1 MQKIFWLY
9 ILLILLGFVFLSL
22 PEDEKRVIVINDYHG
37 PSVMDIYGIA
47 SILAS
52 WICMLITAIVRY
64 RKIKNNLSKS
74 WQIAYITGIMLGT
87 AWIIISLSQNADK
100 GWLPGE
106 LLQLQVIW
114 VYFLRYLESKY
125 SSLVHKCSKYV
136 SLFSGERYC
145 L

>member
-9 ILLILLGFVFLSL
+9 ILLILLGFVFISL
-22 PEDEKRVIVINDYHG
+22 PEDGKRVIVINDYHG

-74 WQIAYITGIMLGT
+74 WQIACITGIMLGT
-87 AWIIISLSQNADK
+87 ACIIISLSQDADK
-100 GWLPGE
+100 GWLPGG
-106 LLQLQVIW
+106 VIA
-114 VYFLRYLESKY
+114 VTGYLG
-125 SSLVHKCSKYV
+125 
-136 SLFSGERYC
+136 LFFAVFRK
-145 L
+145 

>member
-47 SILAS
+47 SILVS

-64 RKIKNNLSKS
+64 VKIKNNLSK
-74 WQIAYITGIMLGT
+74 WWRVAAIAGIVTGTI
-87 AWIIISLSQNADK
+87 WIVIGLSQNADK
-100 GWLPGE
+100 GWLPGG
-106 LLQLQVIW
+106 VIA
-114 VYFLRYLESKY
+114 VTGYLG
-125 SSLVHKCSKYV
+125 
-136 SLFSGERYC
+136 LFFAVFRK
-145 L
+145 